1 MLCSKEGH
9 PMLARMAFL
18 KALDR
23 DVVIAFDPGAT
34 KEKAKAL
41 RMNHS
46 GRSFVASIR

>member
-34 KEKAKAL
+34 KHRWGKRKLKRYE
-41 RMNHS
+41 
-46 GRSFVASIR
+46 